1 LAFKLFIPF
10 MVIWALLFPPYF
22 EAQSAKT
29 VDQDYPHLATYAL
42 PYAVL
47 TNLEPGILLVSHKV
61 IIKEAEILSEI
72 RRSHRTLRAQMK
84 KNAFYV
90 LEKMTA
96 DRLLLQEA
104 LDGGILRKGASKEIV
119 ARHLDQKFGD
129 LPVSDEELSQYYR
142 DNRHLLGDPDLD
154 PLKESLR
161 DFLKG
166 QKKQKA
172 IRNYILSLG
181 QRRPIQV
188 NAGWV
193 KKQNAAAGKNPLDRL
208 RTAGKPALVLFGA
221 RGECP
226 CDMVSPILVALEKKY
241 DDRIKVLILSLREE
255 KVLADRYGVQ
265 TIPDLIFY
273 DRQGRELYRHVGF
286 LPERAIEEKLKQF
299 GMI

>member
-1 LAFKLFIPF
+1 MALKIFIPF
-10 MVIWALLFPPYF
+10 IVIWALLFPPVLQ
-22 EAQSAKT
+22 AQSTKT
-29 VDQDYPHLATYAL
+29 VDQHYPYLATYAL

-47 TNLEPGILLVSHKV
+47 ANLKRGILLVSDKV

-72 RRSHRTLRAQMK
+72 RRSHRALRAQMK

-90 LEKMTA
+90 LEKKAA
-96 DRLLLQEA
+96 DRILLQEA
-104 LDGGILRKGASKEIV
+104 LAGGIITNSASKEII

-129 LPVSDEELSQYYR
+129 LPVSDQELNQYYW

-154 PLKESLR
+154 PFKESLR
-161 DFLKG
+161 GFLKE
-166 QKKQKA
+166 QKKQKT
-172 IRNYILSLG
+172 IRDYIFTFG

-188 NAGWV
+188 NAAWV
-193 KKQNAAAGKNPLDRL
+193 KKQNAAAGKNPLDLL

-221 RGECP
+221 LGECP

-241 DDRIKVLILSLREE
+241 NSRITVLILSLREE

-273 DRQGRELYRHVGF
+273 DRHGRELHRHVGF
-286 LPERAIEEKLKQF
+286 LPERVIEEKMKQF